1 MIHLNMYI
9 QIDLL
14 AHTTQFADTSS
25 CQGACHLKTY

>member
-14 AHTTQFADTSS
+14 AHTLAAAKVLVTWNPTNDLA
-25 CQGACHLKTY
+25 